1 MLSGTFPDAAFVL
14 EKPVFEIETSDGP
27 CLPDFF
33 IRARRGGDE
42 AVFIIE
48 VMGLK
53 RPKHLRGKEV
63 THPRMATLGTL
74 CTMQASEFD
83 RSTGGV
89 KAEGRRIVT
98 QTIRQAL
105 GERWSE

>member
-1 MLSGTFPDAAFVL
+1 M
-14 EKPVFEIETSDGP
+14 FEIETPDGP
-27 CLPDFF
+27 CLPDFL
-33 IRARRGGDE
+33 IRARRGVDE
-42 AVFIIE
+42 TVFVIE
-48 VMGLK
+48 VMGFE
-53 RPKHLRGKEV
+53 RPEYLRGKEV

-89 KAEGRRIVT
+89 KAEGRKVT

-105 GERWSE
+105 LERWSE